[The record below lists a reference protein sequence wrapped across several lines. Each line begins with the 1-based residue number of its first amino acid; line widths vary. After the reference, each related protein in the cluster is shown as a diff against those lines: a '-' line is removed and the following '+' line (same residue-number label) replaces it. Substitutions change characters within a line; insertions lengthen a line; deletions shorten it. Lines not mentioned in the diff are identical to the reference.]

1 VFTLLS
7 ASLAVTL
14 GAGATLKGECFGAD
28 NSFWRSRLC
37 YNDIQPLYY
46 SHGIAHH
53 VFPYVH
59 ATLAGG
65 KGAHGFNEY
74 PVLTG
79 LFMWAVGWLSW
90 SGSSYLAVTMIV
102 LSLCAAVTAWLL
114 WRMVSGRAVFWTAS
128 PILAIYAF
136 HNWDLLA
143 VTASVAGV
151 YLWLS
156 GRPRLAALAFAIGG
170 AFKLYPALFIIPLVC
185 DQLALRRTRRAAE
198 VGAVGCGSLAVINL
212 PFVLINASGWWAT
225 YRFHTDRP
233 PTSSGT
239 IWAVLDR
246 SLSTT
251 TENRASF
258 ALLAAA
264 LVVITV
270 RLFFASP
277 AAAYPVIEW
286 CAAATAAVILL
297 NKVSSPQYILWLV
310 PFLALLRMR
319 SIWWW
324 LLSATAL
331 LRYAALFGVDV
342 LPIGTHTADR
352 VVHAAVILQASL
364 LLLYAAAILLPR
376 RNRPV
381 ALLPPASLNHTASD
395 PIAAA

>member
-1 VFTLLS
+1 MFTLLS

-14 GAGATLKGECFGAD
+14 GSGATLKGECFGAD

-46 SHGIAHH
+46 SHGIGHH

-102 LSLCAAVTAWLL
+102 LSLCAAVAAWLL
-114 WRMVSGRAVFWTAS
+114 WRMVSGRAVLWTAS

-151 YLWLS
+151 YLWWS
-156 GRPRLAALAFAIGG
+156 GRPRLAALAFAIGA

-212 PFVLINASGWWAT
+212 PFVLFNASGWWAT

-246 SLSTT
+246 QPPQPQPRTG
-251 TENRASF
+251 RASPC
-258 ALLAAA
+258 
-264 LVVITV
+264 
-270 RLFFASP
+270 SP
-277 AAAYPVIEW
+277 W
-286 CAAATAAVILL
+286 R
-297 NKVSSPQYILWLV
+297 SS
-310 PFLALLRMR
+310 
-319 SIWWW
+319 
-324 LLSATAL
+324 
-331 LRYAALFGVDV
+331 
-342 LPIGTHTADR
+342 
-352 VVHAAVILQASL
+352 
-364 LLLYAAAILLPR
+364 
-376 RNRPV
+376 
-381 ALLPPASLNHTASD
+381 
-395 PIAAA
+395 